1 MLNVSMHSP
10 KVKTKDRLTLEQFQN
25 ILSATKFSKEYTANL
40 YNSFKSRE
48 MKYDTVSTSN
58 SNSSSNGEERK
69 KSKGKVSS
77 KKLEIKKEIPQQHNS
92 YLLNVKN
99 IEEQS
104 LHRIEIKDLSS
115 QTVISG
121 GNELDRNL
129 QHSDVFI
136 CTFDVADEVSF
147 QNSQKLIKYILNFK
161 SKEYEDERQR
171 KLEMRKS
178 SSHKIVTTP
187 VSDDMLSVFAEFIK
201 SRVFLVGNGIDRF
214 GKRKVNYSKA
224 LQIALDFGISYFET
238 SSEENINIDELFT
251 EALYNLDKNLKFI
264 SNNVEE
270 LNQQIEQEVYF

>member
-1 MLNVSMHSP
+1 MHSP
-10 KVKTKDRLTLEQFQN
+10 KVKPKDRLTLEQFQN

-40 YNSFKSRE
+40 YNSFKARE
-48 MKYDTVSTSN
+48 MKYDTNSINNTSN
-58 SNSSSNGEERK
+58 GSNGTDERK

-77 KKLEIKKEIPQQHNS
+77 KKLETKKEIPQQHNS

-99 IEEQS
+99 TEDQS

-129 QHSDVFI
+129 QNSDVFI

-178 SSHKIVTTP
+178 SSHKIVATP

-201 SRVFLVGNGIDRF
+201 SRIFLVGNGIDRF

-264 SNNVEE
+264 SNVEE
-270 LNQQIEQEVYF
+270 LNQQIEEEIYF